1 MAETP
6 AISDRN
12 LEASTN
18 ISLKREPACFAFLS
32 ARSVA
37 PPMPINSINLDLA
50 SADYFGGRASL
61 WTTLEM
67 RSSVNNDR
75 PTAILGFD
83 ETFLRPFA
91 RALVEAATT
100 RASYR
105 MTILTENRDNERCR
119 VVEYVT
125 GPGKPLKELV
135 LQPFDNVVLISATTP
150 KDSDE
155 TLFQL
160 PRTDSFLRAFA
171 KMAYTADQASARSA
185 GGDAARRPPQQRGR
199 RRPALTQ
206 FPASREFFAGGAGP
220 ARFRIVDQILA
231 RQFPGGGT
239 GYSRGTPNRED
250 RARTGKRAE
259 PPYRFLIPPL
269 RPARQR
275 MAHDCGDF
283 CGAGRDH
290 AGLRAPRPLGV
301 QTTMAGPKG
310 PAIAF
315 AIRFA
320 ARRSG
325 RGIRVRRRSSGWRTL
340 RNRSRA
346 SYPAPRRCRRPAPG
360 RL

>member
-12 LEASTN
+12 LEATTN

-32 ARSVA
+32 ARSVS
-37 PPMPINSINLDLA
+37 PPMPIDSINLDLA
-50 SADYFGGRASL
+50 SADYFQGRASL

-91 RALVEAATT
+91 RALVEASTT
-100 RASYR
+100 RAAYR
-105 MTILTENRDNERCR
+105 MTILSETRESERCR

-171 KMAYTADQASARSA
+171 KMAYTADQALHDLLEEMQRV
-185 GGDAARRPPQQRGR
+185 ARRHN
-199 RRPALTQ
+199 
-206 FPASREFFAGGAGP
+206 SEGAG
-220 ARFRIVDQILA
+220 A
-231 RQFPGGGT
+231 
-239 GYSRGTPNRED
+239 
-250 RARTGKRAE
+250 
-259 PPYRFLIPPL
+259 
-269 RPARQR
+269 
-275 MAHDCGDF
+275 
-283 CGAGRDH
+283 
-290 AGLRAPRPLGV
+290 
-301 QTTMAGPKG
+301 
-310 PAIAF
+310 
-315 AIRFA
+315 
-320 ARRSG
+320 SG
-325 RGIRVRRRSSGWRTL
+325 
-340 RNRSRA
+340 
-346 SYPAPRRCRRPAPG
+346 
-360 RL
+360 

>member
-37 PPMPINSINLDLA
+37 PPMPIDSINLDLA
-50 SADYFGGRASL
+50 SADYFRGRASL

-91 RALVEAATT
+91 RALVEASTT
-100 RASYR
+100 RAAYR
-105 MTILTENRDNERCR
+105 MTILNEMRDSDRCR

-135 LQPFDNVVLISATTP
+135 LQPFDNVVLVTATTP
-150 KDSDE
+150 KDGDE

-171 KMAYTADQASARSA
+171 KMAVHRRPGAARSA
-185 GGDAARRPPQQRGR
+185 RGDGSGSPAATAPTRPKRRINSVGTGVRLVPPPR
-199 RRPALTQ
+199 
-206 FPASREFFAGGAGP
+206 S
-220 ARFRIVDQILA
+220 
-231 RQFPGGGT
+231 GGG
-239 GYSRGTPNRED
+239 GPCESWWRG
-250 RARTGKRAE
+250 
-259 PPYRFLIPPL
+259 
-269 RPARQR
+269 
-275 MAHDCGDF
+275 H
-283 CGAGRDH
+283 
-290 AGLRAPRPLGV
+290 
-301 QTTMAGPKG
+301 
-310 PAIAF
+310 
-315 AIRFA
+315 
-320 ARRSG
+320 
-325 RGIRVRRRSSGWRTL
+325 
-340 RNRSRA
+340 
-346 SYPAPRRCRRPAPG
+346 
-360 RL
+360 